1 MSVGKLFVD
10 KTVKCGV
17 INVEFFS
24 RDLPVNNSAII
35 VK

>member
-1 MSVGKLFVD
+1 MFIVKLYVD
-10 KTVKCGV
+10 KTVKYGV

-24 RDLPVNNSAII
+24 RDLSLNNSAII